1 MAWLPTA
8 SFHLWSLFDPAIGQE
23 SLHCDMKRGFSKA
36 RSKEPEV
43 AALINKNNTYQQ
55 IGHLAQRGVYE
66 FHQNN
71 LILDRENGLEK
82 VAEALQLSQETE
94 EIQQR
99 IIEVLKRYQEFPI
112 LLDKEI
118 LLLIRGDEGFPEPI
132 LIKNGDYWFKLYA
145 AIDCI
150 FREPDGTLHILD
162 FKTGKSDFDLRQ
174 GYVYLLAAS
183 YLYPNQPA
191 IASFYNLE
199 NGKRSTEITATSAQ
213 LKAIQI
219 EFVQI
224 AQKHQESL
232 KNYRKNPELFAQIF
246 PPNPGYACRNCS
258 FNSICESSNIE
269 VSL

>member
-8 SFHLWSLFDPAIGQE
+8 SFHLWSLFDPPIGQE

-43 AALINKNNTYQQ
+43 KALANQNNQHQQ

-82 VAEALQLSQETE
+82 VIEVLQLSQETE
-94 EIQQR
+94 EIQQKIVEILR
-99 IIEVLKRYQEFPI
+99 RYQELPI
-112 LLDKEI
+112 LIDKEI
-118 LLLIRGDEGFPEPI
+118 ILLIRGDEGFPEPI
-132 LIKNGDYWFKLYA
+132 LIKNGNYWFNLYA

-150 FREPDGTLHILD
+150 FKKPDGTLHILD

-183 YLYPNQPA
+183 YLYPNQPTV
-191 IASFYNLE
+191 ASFYNLE
-199 NGKRSTEITATSAQ
+199 TGKKSEEITATPVQ

-219 EFVQI
+219 EFAII
-224 AQKHQESL
+224 AQKHRKSLES
-232 KNYRKNPELFAQIF
+232 YRNNPELFDKIF
-246 PPNPGYACRNCS
+246 PPNPGFACRYCS
-258 FNSICESSNIE
+258 FNSICKSSTVEASI
-269 VSL
+269 

>member
-43 AALINKNNTYQQ
+43 AALINKNNKYQQ

-82 VAEALQLSQETE
+82 VVEALQLSQETE

-99 IIEVLKRYQEFPI
+99 IIEVLKRYQEYPI

-118 LLLIRGDEGFPEPI
+118 LLLIRGDEVFPKPI
-132 LIKNGDYWFKLYA
+132 LIKNGDYWF
-145 AIDCI
+145 
-150 FREPDGTLHILD
+150 
-162 FKTGKSDFDLRQ
+162 
-174 GYVYLLAAS
+174 
-183 YLYPNQPA
+183 NW
-191 IASFYNLE
+191 
-199 NGKRSTEITATSAQ
+199 
-213 LKAIQI
+213 
-219 EFVQI
+219 
-224 AQKHQESL
+224 
-232 KNYRKNPELFAQIF
+232 
-246 PPNPGYACRNCS
+246 
-258 FNSICESSNIE
+258 
-269 VSL
+269 

>member
-1 MAWLPTA
+1 MAWLPFA

-23 SLHCDMKRGFSKA
+23 SLHCDMKRGFNKA
-36 RSKEPEV
+36 RSKEPAI
-43 AALINKNNTYQQ
+43 AALLKQNNKHQQ
-55 IGHLAQRGVYE
+55 IGHLAQSGVYE
-66 FHQNN
+66 FHCNN
-71 LILDRENGLEK
+71 LILDQDNGLK
-82 VAEALQLSQETE
+82 QVVEALQLSQESE
-94 EIQQR
+94 DVQQR
-99 IIEVLKRYQEFPI
+99 IIQVLKRYQEFPI

-118 LLLIRGDEGFPEPI
+118 VLLIRGDEGFPEPI
-132 LIKNGDYWFKLYA
+132 LIKNGNYWFNLYA

-162 FKTGKSDFDLRQ
+162 FITGKSDFDLRQ
-174 GYVYLLAAS
+174 GYVYLLAAN

-191 IASFYNLE
+191 VASFYNLE

-232 KNYRKNPELFAQIF
+232 KNYRKNSELFAQIF

-258 FNSICESSNIE
+258 SNSIYESSNIE
-269 VSL
+269 ASV

>member
-1 MAWLPTA
+1 MAWLPFA
-8 SFHLWSLFDPAIGQE
+8 SFHLWSSFDPAIGQE
-23 SLHCDMKRGFSKA
+23 KLHCDMKRGFSKA

-43 AALINKNNTYQQ
+43 AALVNQNNQYQQ

-82 VAEALQLSQETE
+82 VVEALQLRQETE
-94 EIQQR
+94 AIQQR
-99 IIEVLKRYQEFPI
+99 IIEVLKRYQELPI
-112 LLDKEI
+112 LLGKEI
-118 LLLIRGDEGFPEPI
+118 VLLIRGDEGFPEPI
-132 LIKNGDYWFKLYA
+132 LIKNGDYWFNLYA

-150 FREPDGTLHILD
+150 FRELDGTLHILD

-174 GYVYLLAAS
+174 GYVYLLAAN

-191 IASFYNLE
+191 VASFYNLE
-199 NGKRSTEITATSAQ
+199 NGKRSKEITATSAQ

-224 AQKHQESL
+224 AQKHQKSL
-232 KNYRKNPELFAQIF
+232 KSYRINPDLFAQIF
-246 PPNPGYACRNCS
+246 PPNPGEACRNCS
-258 FNSICESSNIE
+258 FNSICENSTIE
-269 VSL
+269 VSV

>member
-1 MAWLPTA
+1 MKWLPYA
-8 SFHLWSLFDPAIGQE
+8 SFHLWSLFEPAIGQE
-23 SLHCDMKRGFSKA
+23 RGHCDMKRGFNKA

-43 AALINKNNTYQQ
+43 KALANQNNQHQQ

-82 VAEALQLSQETE
+82 VVEALQLSQETE
-94 EIQQR
+94 EIQKR
-99 IIEVLKRYQEFPI
+99 VTGVLKRYQEFPI
-112 LLDKEI
+112 LLGKEI
-118 LLLIRGDEGFPEPI
+118 IVLIRGDEGFPEPI
-132 LIKNGDYWFKLYA
+132 LIKNGNYWFNLYA

-150 FREPDGTLHILD
+150 FRETDGKLHILD
-162 FKTGKSDFDLRQ
+162 FKTGTSDFDLRQ

-191 IASFYNLE
+191 VASFYNLE
-199 NGKRSTEITATSAQ
+199 NGKRSIEITATPTQ

-224 AQKHQESL
+224 AQKHQISL
-232 KNYRKNPELFAQIF
+232 KSYRNNPELFDKIF
-246 PPNPGYACRNCS
+246 PPNPGKSCRNCS
-258 FNSICESSNIE
+258 FNSICESSTVE
-269 VSL
+269 VSV